1 MSSIFSDP
9 RNEFQ
14 QFAQVVNML
23 WISRSICSTA
33 CVITVFGNLWIFGFL
48 RKSRQFS
55 MNFCINSAVFI
66 KNTVHFFQPAL
77 IFDDFD
83 AKTAFYSKFCRVNEP
98 LLLFKI
104 ALLRDA
110 PPDSYPHRRIEL
122 VDKICYY
129 KIESLSTGGALLQTI
144 YWRWRSSSWT
154 SLLPPFPLG
163 LTT

>member
-14 QFAQVVNML
+14 QFAQVVNIL
-23 WISRSICSTA
+23 WISRNVCSTA
-33 CVITVFGNLWIFGFL
+33 CGITVFDNLRIFGFS
-48 RKSRQFS
+48 RKIRLFS

-66 KNTVHFFQPAL
+66 KNAVHFSQSAL
-77 IFDDFD
+77 ILDFFDVKNADF
-83 AKTAFYSKFCRVNEP
+83 FKFREVNK
-98 LLLFKI
+98 LVRLFKI
-104 ALLRDA
+104 MLPCGT
-110 PPDSYPHRRIEL
+110 PPNSYPHRRIEL

-129 KIESLSTGGALLQTI
+129 KIESLSTGGALWQTI